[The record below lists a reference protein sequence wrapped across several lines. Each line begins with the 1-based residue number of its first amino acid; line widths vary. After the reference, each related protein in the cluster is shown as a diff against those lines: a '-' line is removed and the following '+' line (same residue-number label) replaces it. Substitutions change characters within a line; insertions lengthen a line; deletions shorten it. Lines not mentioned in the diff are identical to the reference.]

1 MVVKYIEQRKE
12 QWEDYL
18 DTCVFSYNT
27 SKQDSTQHSPFE
39 LMFAWKPVLPIDINT
54 EGKDPD
60 TLLKNF
66 CEAKDMSPVHIQE
79 LHDAHHAT
87 LDAAKSN
94 ILKTQKNKRSSMISE
109 TTNLHGM

>member
-1 MVVKYIEQRKE
+1 MVVKYIKQKKE

-39 LMFAWKPVLPIDINT
+39 LMFGRKPVLPIDINT

-66 CEAKDMSPVHIQE
+66 SEAKDMSPVHMQE
-79 LHDAHHAT
+79 LHDVHYAT
-87 LDAAKSN
+87 LDAAKRN
-94 ILKTQKNKRSSMISE
+94 ILKAQKKQKEQYDKR
-109 TTNLHGM
+109 NYKPGM